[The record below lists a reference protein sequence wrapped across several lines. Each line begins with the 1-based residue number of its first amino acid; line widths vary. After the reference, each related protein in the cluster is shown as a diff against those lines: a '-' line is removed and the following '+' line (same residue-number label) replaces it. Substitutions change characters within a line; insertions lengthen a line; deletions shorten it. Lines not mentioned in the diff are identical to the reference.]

1 MAAQTVEPWLEG
13 RVRVAAVVTPES
25 DSAPQHEWRHEQRS
39 PQRELQSIHVG
50 TDQIRIADRSSS
62 AAAVRSSTLAIVPA
76 ASLPPSPYLTRNCD
90 ERTRFFR
97 TTRVTLTAVNENVIG
112 GHPES

>member
-13 RVRVAAVVTPES
+13 RIRVAAVVTPES

-62 AAAVRSSTLAIVPA
+62 AAASSKFHACNRPGGFIA
-76 ASLPPSPYLTRNCD
+76 AESLPD
-90 ERTRFFR
+90 
-97 TTRVTLTAVNENVIG
+97 
-112 GHPES
+112 PEL